1 MTNDYTRDA
10 RVILTLDAGGTNFV
24 FSAIC
29 GQEEIV
35 QPVRRPS
42 HGNNLQLSLQTIVEG
57 FRQIREKCDRD
68 PVAISFAFPG
78 PADYPNG
85 VIEKLVNLPAF
96 NGGVALGPMLQ
107 NIFHLPVYINN
118 DGNLFGL
125 GEAIAGFLPLVNR
138 ELEKTGSPKRFRN
151 LVGVTLGTGFGGS
164 VIIDGRMVVGDNSAG
179 GEIWAMRNRLYPEL
193 SAEEGVSIRG
203 VRNFYAELAHLDSD
217 EVPSPEQLFRIANG
231 EAQGNALAACQA
243 FARMGKIAGDALA
256 HAITLVDGLV
266 VIGGGLAG
274 AWQYFL
280 PDLVQEMNSKLL
292 LQDNR
297 KIDRLEIRC
306 YNYEDDQQRLKFF
319 TGRVVDIAIPGGEAR
334 FVYDN
339 LPRTA
344 VGVSRLGTS
353 KAIAIG
359 AYVYALSQLDGQA
372 KS

>member
-193 SAEEGVSIRG
+193 SAKKGSASVGCGIFTLNWRISIRMRFLRRSSYSALPTG
-203 VRNFYAELAHLDSD
+203 KRRVMHWRHARHLRAWEKS
-217 EVPSPEQLFRIANG
+217 
-231 EAQGNALAACQA
+231 
-243 FARMGKIAGDALA
+243 
-256 HAITLVDGLV
+256 LVMLW
-266 VIGGGLAG
+266 LMRSLWSM
-274 AWQYFL
+274 AWW
-280 PDLVQEMNSKLL
+280 
-292 LQDNR
+292 
-297 KIDRLEIRC
+297 
-306 YNYEDDQQRLKFF
+306 
-319 TGRVVDIAIPGGEAR
+319 
-334 FVYDN
+334 
-339 LPRTA
+339 
-344 VGVSRLGTS
+344 
-353 KAIAIG
+353 
-359 AYVYALSQLDGQA
+359 
-372 KS
+372 